1 MILELVGVRKSYAVG
16 AQLVSALAGV
26 DFALAERE
34 FVTVIGSN
42 GAGKTTLLNVIAGGA
57 RPDRG
62 KVYLLG
68 RDVTGWPTHRR
79 ARWIGRVFQDPRQG
93 AAPCLTVAE
102 NLALASRKGRRG
114 LRFPLTRRRCTVL
127 QEALAGLGMGLEERL
142 SERVACLSG
151 GERQALAVL
160 MATLAQPR
168 LLLLDEHT
176 ASLDPA
182 NAERVLAVTA
192 DLVRARG
199 LATLMVTHR
208 MDQALALGD
217 RLVMLHQ
224 GRILLDLPSAE
235 KRALAVEDLV
245 RLFRQE
251 GCAEDELLL
260 SATNSAPS

>member
-26 DFALAERE
+26 EFALAERE

-57 RPDRG
+57 RPDQG

-93 AAPCLTVAE
+93 AAPSLTVAE

-114 LRFPLTRRRCTVL
+114 LRFPLTRRRRTVV

-176 ASLDPA
+176 AALDPA
-182 NAERVLAVTA
+182 NAERVLAVTE
-192 DLVRARG
+192 DLVRAGG

-208 MDQALALGD
+208 MDQALACGD
-217 RLVMLHQ
+217 RLVMLHR
-224 GRILLDLPSAE
+224 GRILLDLPSTE

-260 SATNSAPS
+260 SATHSPPS